1 MNEPTKQEKK
11 KKSDQISSR
20 IGIKSNNTVCL
31 SSLCLMFKK
40 CVKTTDI
47 KNSVTSQS
55 GLKQFHSNKIMQSY
69 FDLNL

>member
-47 KNSVTSQS
+47 KI
-55 GLKQFHSNKIMQSY
+55 L
-69 FDLNL
+69 